1 MNSRQVNIEQQ
12 VSDWQEG
19 FDEDYV
25 TKMDA
30 NSLKCETEKRNQA
43 RMKIE
48 ALREKKQLDEYLYDV
63 FVDSDLLN

>member
-1 MNSRQVNIEQQ
+1 MNSRQVIIEQQ

-25 TKMDA
+25 TKLDA
-30 NSLKCETEKRNQA
+30 NSLKYETEKRNQA

-63 FVDSDLLN
+63 FVDTDLLN